1 MLSKN
6 TYQNKD
12 FIVGNCPGCEKYLRV
27 PTHANPSAI
36 VKCPL
41 CSESFPLAV
50 LIEDVV
56 PSVEIV
62 ADQPVIAKSSS
73 SSRKSI
79 NAIDTPDLFHVKS
92 TQVYE
97 PITEKKN
104 GRFVVPQ
111 QLAKGTKKKKRRRR
125 SSSSSGNSGNGN
137 SAAFTPKTSTA
148 PSINPDDLTSK
159 MSAVAEQAI
168 QRKSSSDQSES
179 NGPSRKSKRSGS
191 STRSRSSKMPATV
204 FDRGRNAIVELM
216 IIAVAVFFAVPV
228 LQVLVWWLFGADPL
242 GLAPS
247 VSKVA
252 PLIVPITLTEID
264 DQENNRTALAEN
276 NNGKPRIKIVNLNEN
291 VIPQPLPTPNL
302 DPDFVHVDKYDD

>member
-12 FIVGNCPGCEKYLRV
+12 FIVGNCPGCEKYVRV
-27 PTHANPSAI
+27 PTHANPSVI

-62 ADQPVIAKSSS
+62 ADQPVIAKGSST
-73 SSRKSI
+73 SRKSI
-79 NAIDTPDLFHVKS
+79 NAIDTPDLFHVKNS
-92 TQVYE
+92 QVYE

-125 SSSSSGNSGNGN
+125 SSSSNGN
-137 SAAFTPKTSTA
+137 SAAFTPTTTAA
-148 PSINPDDLTSK
+148 PSINSDDLTSK
-159 MSAVAEQAI
+159 MSAMAAAAEQASK
-168 QRKSSSDQSES
+168 RKSSGDQSES
-179 NGPSRKSKRSGS
+179 NGSSRPSKRTGS
-191 STRSRSSKMPATV
+191 STRSRSTRTPATV
-204 FDRGRNAIVELM
+204 FDGGRNPIVEL
-216 IIAVAVFFAVPV
+216 ILIAVAVFFAVPV
-228 LQVLVWWLFGADPL
+228 LQVMVWWLFGADPL
-242 GLAPS
+242 GLAPG

-264 DQENNRTALAEN
+264 DQAN
-276 NNGKPRIKIVNLNEN
+276 NNTAVVENTNAKSRIKIVNLNEN
-291 VIPQPLPTPNL
+291 RTLQPLPTPNL
-302 DPDFVHVDKYDD
+302 DPDFVHVDKYGD